1 MWIMMLLG
9 GLVADLLQKKK
20 ILSTTN
26 VRKLAN
32 GVGKSTFVR
41 QQLIR
46 PTRHW
51 LCDQVVSLFVCP

>member
-32 GVGKSTFVR
+32 GVGKWTEDHDWSSFINSCLR
-41 QQLIR
+41 IFLDNDR
-46 PTRHW
+46 
-51 LCDQVVSLFVCP
+51 